1 MSAGKRNVLGILVD
15 AIDPEDAVEHV
26 LSAARERRPYAVS
39 ALAVHGVMEGVHD
52 RGHAYRLNRLD
63 LVTPDGQPVRWALN
77 LLHGAGLRE
86 RVYGPD
92 LMRALCERAEAEG
105 LPIFLYGGRE
115 DALERLEGRLR
126 GRYPALR
133 IAGAEPSRFR
143 RLSADESVD
152 LAARIRRSDAAIVFV
167 GLGCP
172 RQEVFVYELRESV
185 GVPLVAVGAAFDYL
199 AGDTAEPPRL
209 VQRLGLQWLYRLVQE
224 PRRLWRRYTVL
235 NAEYVARLLFQ
246 YLGLSHP
253 RPSEVLPPAAAAR
266 YG

>member
-1 MSAGKRNVLGILVD
+1 MTRGKRNVLGILVD
-15 AIDPEDAVEHV
+15 AVDPDGALEQV
-26 LSAARERRPYAVS
+26 LAAARDRRPYAVS

-92 LMRALCERAEAEG
+92 LMRGLCARAAAEG
-105 LPIFLYGGRE
+105 LPIYLYGGRS
-115 DALERLEGRLR
+115 DTIERLCGRLQD
-126 GRYPALR
+126 RYPALG
-133 IAGAEPSRFR
+133 IAGAEASKFR
-143 RLSADESVD
+143 RLSVDETED
-152 LAARIRRSDAAIVFV
+152 LGERIRRSGAAIVFV

-172 RQEVFVYELRESV
+172 RQEVFVYELRERV
-185 GVPLVAVGAAFDYL
+185 GVPMVAVGAAFDYL
-199 AGDTAEPPRL
+199 AGETTEPPRL

-235 NAEYVARLLFQ
+235 NAEYVGRLVLQ
-246 YLGLSHP
+246 YTGLSRP
-253 RPSEVLPPAAAAR
+253 RPSQAVPPVAEAR